1 MKNRNRI
8 TSDFAYMVIFYKRYT
23 NGVYAKKSQK
33 LRTFYGIKISV
44 IEKNYGHQKMTLKTI
59 NFAKKSHKVE

>member
-8 TSDFAYMVIFYKRYT
+8 TSDLAYMIIFYKRYT
-23 NGVYAKKSQK
+23 NGLYAKKSQK

-44 IEKNYGHQKMTLKTI
+44 IEKKLRPSENDPQ
-59 NFAKKSHKVE
+59 NN

>member
-1 MKNRNRI
+1 MKKRNRI
-8 TSDFAYMVIFYKRYT
+8 ASDFAYMVIFYKRYT

-44 IEKNYGHQKMTLKTI
+44 IEKKLRPSENDPQ
-59 NFAKKSHKVE
+59 NNSFC

>member
-8 TSDFAYMVIFYKRYT
+8 TSDYAYMVIFYKRYT

-44 IEKNYGHQKMTLKTI
+44 IEKKLRPSENDPQ
-59 NFAKKSHKVE
+59 NN